1 MGVPVSAQD
10 LSYSIGGR
18 DILSGL
24 NLDVRAG
31 EILAIMGLSGGGKTT
46 LLKCLAGLQRPS
58 GGAIFIGSSDIV
70 SLSEHDLNE
79 QRRRMGMVFQYA
91 ALFDSL
97 TVFENVIFGLKY
109 HGSRPQAELRDIARE
124 RLRAVGLE
132 GTEEYLPAQLSGGMR
147 KRVGLARALATDPEV
162 VFYDEPTSGLD
173 PVVAR
178 VIDDLIGSVRD
189 RLGVTS
195 IIVSH
200 DVRSVLRSTD
210 RAALLH
216 DGRICACGTPE
227 EIRASADPVLQQF
240 IQGSAEGPIQVVG

>member
-1 MGVPVSAQD
+1 
-10 LSYSIGGR
+10 
-18 DILSGL
+18 
-24 NLDVRAG
+24 
-31 EILAIMGLSGGGKTT
+31 
-46 LLKCLAGLQRPS
+46 
-58 GGAIFIGSSDIV
+58 
-70 SLSEHDLNE
+70 
-79 QRRRMGMVFQYA
+79 
-91 ALFDSL
+91 
-97 TVFENVIFGLKY
+97 
-109 HGSRPQAELRDIARE
+109 
-124 RLRAVGLE
+124 
-132 GTEEYLPAQLSGGMR
+132 
-147 KRVGLARALATDPEV
+147 
-162 VFYDEPTSGLD
+162 
-173 PVVAR
+173 VAR